1 MSKLESNT
9 ASTQSGSA
17 VAPHPGV
24 DSMPR
29 WAVGGNSRSMVC
41 AVAGLALKASTA
53 ATTNADAL
61 AITNFL
67 SKKVAGKGRQRFMVF
82 IQRLRVM
89 GTFIVNQ

>member
-1 MSKLESNT
+1 MRAPGDKR
-9 ASTQSGSA
+9 STVPLIRISGGDVIS
-17 VAPHPGV
+17 
-24 DSMPR
+24 SMPR

-61 AITNFL
+61 VSTNCL